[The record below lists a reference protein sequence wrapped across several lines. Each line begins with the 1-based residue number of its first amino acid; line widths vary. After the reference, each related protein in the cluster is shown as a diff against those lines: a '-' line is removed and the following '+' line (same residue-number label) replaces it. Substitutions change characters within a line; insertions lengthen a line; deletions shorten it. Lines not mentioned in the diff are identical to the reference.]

1 MNTGALIN
9 KKDLRD
15 IPASDFQP
23 IVSILP
29 SEYLTDIEMIPV
41 LNQGM
46 IGSCVGHAHALVHA
60 YYEYKE
66 TKREV
71 SFSPRWLYALSKRVD
86 GHSGEGTYPR
96 VTADIMTKNGCT
108 DLLDNN
114 INLTH
119 SNYISFEDTPEMQ
132 QDAII
137 YKTKGY
143 AFVNPDKTSMKQA
156 LINNGLVTV
165 TLSVGN
171 WNGEYVQA
179 GVGGYHRVT
188 IYGYKDIGNDTIFFF
203 RNSWGDNWGD
213 NGNGKFKFSDHKG
226 KIQDLMVFTDIPN
239 NILKIKKYK
248 YFTDKEVEGLK
259 PELVTML
266 DKAREV
272 AGIPFVLTSTLRSP
286 EVNEDV
292 GGVSNSA
299 HITGQAVDI
308 RVRNSNE
315 RFRIL
320 KALIEVGFTRIGVAK
335 TFCHADIDKSKPANV
350 TWLY

>member
-15 IPASDFQP
+15 IPASEFQP

-29 SEYLTDIEMIPV
+29 SEYLTDISMFPV
-41 LNQGM
+41 LNQGA
-46 IGSCVGHAHALVHA
+46 IGSCVGHAHSLVHA
-60 YYEYKE
+60 YYEFKE
-66 TKREV
+66 SGNTKN
-71 SFSPRWLYALSKRVD
+71 FSPRWLYALSKRID
-86 GHSGEGTYPR
+86 GYIGEGTYPR

-114 INLTH
+114 TSLTH

-132 QDAII
+132 QDAVI

-143 AFVNPDKTSMKQA
+143 AFVNPDKVSMKQA
-156 LINNGLVTV
+156 LINNKLVTV

-171 WNGEYVQA
+171 WGEEYVQA
-179 GVGGYHRVT
+179 GVGGWHRVT

-203 RNSWGDNWGD
+203 RNSWGDWGD

-239 NILKIKKYK
+239 MIKEIKRYK
-248 YFTDKEVEGLK
+248 YFTNEEVKGLK
-259 PELVTML
+259 PELITML
-266 DKAREV
+266 DKAREL
-272 AGIPFVLTSTLRSP
+272 AGVPFVLTSTLRSP
-286 EVNEDV
+286 EVNDDV
-292 GGVSNSA
+292 GGVQNSA
-299 HITGQAVDI
+299 HLSGLAVDI

-320 KALIEVGFTRIGVAK
+320 KALIEVGFNRIGVAK

-350 TWLY
+350 SWLY